1 MLAVTMNTVAQV
13 GGGTGILRGAESRH
27 VFVGEDHVLGVER
40 SRAFALVLA
49 PPLALAFPFLPLIFT
64 GM

>member
-1 MLAVTMNTVAQV
+1 MLAVAMNTVAQV
-13 GGGTGILRGAESRH
+13 GGGAEILCGAEGGH
-27 VFVGEDHVLGVER
+27 VSVGEDGVLGVER

-49 PPLALAFPFLPLIFT
+49 LLLALALPSPLLIFT